1 MDGNSLYISIF
12 LESSLKPVN
21 VDGKKGLWF
30 YKKKS
35 TLNNKQKTQQHCF
48 LKKRHRLSQL
58 WFFGGLLLL
67 SGV

>member
-48 LKKRHRLSQL
+48 LKKGTGCHS
-58 WFFGGLLLL
+58 FGS
-67 SGV
+67 SGDCSC